1 MLSSQSMTG
10 KIFINYRRDDSIG
23 TAGRLH
29 DRLVQTFGRKNLFMD
44 VDNIPAGVDFV
55 SHLNTQVGGCDI
67 FLAIIGP
74 NWLNAKD
81 DGRRRLDN
89 PDDFVLVEIAAALAR
104 NIYVIPV
111 LVDGALIPTA
121 DELPDSIKPLARRNA
136 VEVRNTQFGRD
147 AEALIDKVSEALKGP
162 RPVTGLGPFL
172 ASAGARLMGPSH
184 WRSVAKSAT
193 PLLLVGWIGYQ
204 MGVPVWAV
212 WTPRTEGPDAA
223 STEQAKAVDDA
234 EPRRKTDEAERQH
247 LAALR
252 AEEERKAKAAAE
264 AEAKR
269 KSEEAERQRLA
280 TLSAEEERKAKA
292 AAEAEAKRKS
302 EEAERQR
309 LATLRAEEERRK
321 QAEAERLAHQSY
333 SELNDGDYNRAIA
346 TAGEAMR
353 LDPKSTLAFLNR
365 GVAYMRKGDNDRAI
379 ADFNEAIRLDPKSV
393 RALNNRASAYAQKNE
408 LDRAIADLN
417 EAIRIN
423 PNNTMVFNN
432 RGNAYMR
439 KGDNDRAIAD
449 FNEEIR
455 LDPKSARAFNNRGF
469 AYMRKGDNNRAISDY
484 SEAIRL
490 NPNYARAFCNR
501 GIAKRKIKEGSGQ
514 ADVAKARQLDASICQ

>member
-1 MLSSQSMTG
+1 MTG

-29 DRLVQTFGRKNLFMD
+29 DRLAQTFGRKNLFMD

-55 SHLNTQVGGCDI
+55 NHLNTQVGGCDI

-111 LVDGALIPTA
+111 LVDGALIPTS

-147 AEALIDKVSEALKGP
+147 AEALVDKVSEALKGP
-162 RPVTGLGPFL
+162 RPVTGLWPFL
-172 ASAGARLMGPSH
+172 ASAAARLIGPSH
-184 WRSVAKSAT
+184 WRSVAGSAT
-193 PLLLVGWIGYQ
+193 SLLLVGWIGYQ
-204 MGVPVWAV
+204 MGVPA
-212 WTPRTEGPDAA
+212 WTARAERPDALSA
-223 STEQAKAVDDA
+223 EKAKPADNA
-234 EPRRKTDEAERQH
+234 EARRKAEEAERQR

-252 AEEERKAKAAAE
+252 AEEERQAK
-264 AEAKR
+264 
-269 KSEEAERQRLA
+269 
-280 TLSAEEERKAKA
+280 SALEV
-292 AAEAEAKRKS
+292 EAKRKS

-309 LATLRAEEERRK
+309 LATLRAEEERKAKAEADVEAKRKSEEAERQRLAILRAEEQRRK
-321 QAEAERLAHQSY
+321 QAEAERLAYQSY
-333 SELNDGDYNRAIA
+333 SELNDGDYNRAVA
-346 TAGEAMR
+346 TASEAMR
-353 LDPKSTLAFLNR
+353 LDPKSTLAFVNR
-365 GVAYMRKGDNDRAI
+365 GVAYMRKGDDDRAI

-393 RALNNRASAYAQKNE
+393 RAFNDRGGAYAHKSE
-408 LDRAIADLN
+408 VDRAIAGFN
-417 EAIRIN
+417 EAIRLD
-423 PNNTMVFNN
+423 PNNTMVFDN
-432 RGNAYMR
+432 RGTAYMR

-455 LDPKSARAFNNRGF
+455 LDPKSARAFNHRGT
-469 AYMRKGDNNRAISDY
+469 AYMRKGDTNRAISDY

-501 GIAKRKIKEGSGQ
+501 GIAKRKIKEGSGK

>member
-1 MLSSQSMTG
+1 MTG

-29 DRLVQTFGRKNLFMD
+29 DRLAQTFGRKDLFMD
-44 VDNIPAGVDFV
+44 VDHIPAGVDFV
-55 SHLNTQVGGCDI
+55 DHLNTQVGGCDI

-81 DGRRRLDN
+81 DYGRRRLDN
-89 PDDFVLVEIAAALAR
+89 PADFVLVEIAAALAR

-121 DELPDSIKPLARRNA
+121 DELPDSIKPFARRNA

-147 AEALIDKVSEALKGP
+147 AEALVDKVSEALKGP
-162 RPVTGLGPFL
+162 RPVPRPWPFL
-172 ASAGARLMGPSH
+172 ASAAARLIGPSH
-184 WRSVAKSAT
+184 WRTVAKSAT
-193 PLLLVGWIGYQ
+193 ALLVVGWIGYGV
-204 MGVPVWAV
+204 GVPVWTA
-212 WTPRTEGPDAA
+212 RAERPDVA
-223 STEQAKAVDDA
+223 SAEKAKAADDA
-234 EPRRKTDEAERQH
+234 EARRKTEEAERQH

-280 TLSAEEERKAKA
+280 ALRAEEERKAKA

-321 QAEAERLAHQSY
+321 RGEAERLVNQSY
-333 SELNDGDYNRAIA
+333 SELNYGDYNKAIA
-346 TAGEAMR
+346 TASEAMR

-379 ADFNEAIRLDPKSV
+379 ADFNEAIRLDPKFA
-393 RALNNRASAYAQKNE
+393 RAYNNRGLAYGQRSE
-408 LDRAIADLN
+408 VDRAISDYS
-417 EAIRIN
+417 EAIRLN
-423 PNNTMVFNN
+423 PNNTMFFNN
-432 RGNAYMR
+432 RGSAYLR
-439 KGDNDRAIAD
+439 KGDNNRAITD
-449 FNEEIR
+449 FNEEIQ
-455 LDPKSARAFNNRGF
+455 LDPRSARAFNNRGF
-469 AYMRKGDNNRAISDY
+469 AYMRKGDNNRAIADFN
-484 SEAIRL
+484 EAIRL
-490 NPNYARAFCNR
+490 NPNAARAFCNR
-501 GIAKRKIKEGSGQ
+501 GIAKQKIKDASGK
-514 ADVAKARQLDASICQ
+514 ADVVKARQLDASICQ